1 MKAESELIS
10 AIIAGL
16 ALLVSLWSII
26 LSRKTIRKEK
36 LNDFYNRRNEML
48 YKIIESRVLINE
60 GNSIEAELKR
70 KRDELIKEI
79 DPNKL
84 EGLNQH
90 RNTLSDSDFIKI
102 LDNLEKTIKDLIPS
116 TPIDVLQNAA
126 AEVHKIYLLTKHAV
140 DEIKNLKN
148 NIESKS

>member
-1 MKAESELIS
+1 MKAESDLIS

-26 LSRKTIRKEK
+26 LSRKTIKKEK
-36 LNDFYNRRNEML
+36 LNVFYNRRNEML

-60 GNSIEAELKR
+60 GNSIETELKR

-90 RNTLSDSDFIKI
+90 QDTLSDSDFTKI

-116 TPIDVLQNAA
+116 TPINVLQNAA

-140 DEIKNLKN
+140 DEIKKLKD